1 MSGYAHDP
9 RRPAVRVCHDRLVE
23 LPVAWSLVLVV
34 AGAWNLVVWPQFWQR
49 VSADPRA
56 RDADGNVTRFF
67 TVHLVLVAVSLALG
81 VAVGVLGLVTLL

>member
-1 MSGYAHDP
+1 
-9 RRPAVRVCHDRLVE
+9 
-23 LPVAWSLVLVV
+23 
-34 AGAWNLVVWPQFWQR
+34 VWPQFWQR

-81 VAVGVLGLVTLL
+81 IAVGVLGLVTLL